1 MNTRR
6 DSGAL
11 QKIYNRCQAASVTV
25 LIKSGGWR
33 TFDDTRAMWEEN
45 LIMASNLPIWQIL
58 QSFAIKGRSVKKP
71 EEEEEEEKMAKEK
84 QKGKEEWP

>member
-1 MNTRR
+1 M
-6 DSGAL
+6 
-11 QKIYNRCQAASVTV
+11 TV
-25 LIKSGGWR
+25 LIKSGEWR
-33 TFDDTRAMWEEN
+33 TFDDIRAMRKEN

-58 QSFAIKGRSVKKP
+58 QFFAIKGKSVKKTE